1 MARVSRETAASHRA
15 AIVTAA
21 SRLFRARGVAAVGV
35 GEITRAAGLTHGGF
49 YGHFASKEAL
59 AAEAVTAA
67 FAEGRA
73 RITERGLHGYLRG
86 YLSRAHRDR
95 PEDGCPLVAFAG
107 TSLAGADEV
116 REALAE
122 GAASLVDAI
131 AAGLDDGLEP
141 GARTAEAL
149 RLAALA
155 VGAQVIARALAG
167 VDPARSDA
175 VLMAARAAI
184 GADTGNGDAALARH
198 EAGTAPAKG

>member
-73 RITERGLHGYLRG
+73 RIAAKGLHGYLRG

-116 REALAE
+116 RAALAE
-122 GAASLVDAI
+122 GTASLVDAI

-141 GARTAEAL
+141 SARTAEAL

-155 VGAQVIARALAG
+155 VGAQVIARALATT
-167 VDPARSDA
+167 DPARSDA

-184 GADTGNGDAALARH
+184 GAGTGNGDAAPARH

>member
-15 AIVTAA
+15 AIVAAA

-59 AAEAVTAA
+59 AAEAVTVA

-73 RITERGLHGYLRG
+73 GIATRGLHGYLRG
-86 YLSRAHRDR
+86 YLSRRHRDR

-107 TSLAGADEV
+107 TSLEGADEV
-116 REALAE
+116 RGALADGATAMIEAIE
-122 GAASLVDAI
+122 GGL
-131 AAGLDDGLEP
+131 AAGLAP
-141 GARTAEAL
+141 AARKAEAL

-155 VGAQVIARALAG
+155 VGAQVIARALATA
-167 VDPARSDA
+167 DPARSDA
-175 VLMAARAAI
+175 VLAAARAAI
-184 GADTGNGDAALARH
+184 GPHAGAGDDPPAPREAD
-198 EAGTAPAKG
+198 TAPAKG